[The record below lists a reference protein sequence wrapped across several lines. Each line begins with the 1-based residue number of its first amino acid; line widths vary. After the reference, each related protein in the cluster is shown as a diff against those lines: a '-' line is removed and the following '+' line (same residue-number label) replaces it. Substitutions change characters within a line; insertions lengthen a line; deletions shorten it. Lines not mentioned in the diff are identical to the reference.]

1 MDNTPAL
8 NTDGTLK
15 DASKIMWLNSP
26 SDEKVSLPPITSQPI
41 LPPNATNSC
50 TNVQQET
57 KPSFNQFIFY
67 PIPTAPASATSG
79 VSNPQVQSK
88 QSGTKSIQ
96 KWKSSS
102 NTKVP
107 KTTAISRHLKSTN
120 EQLQIIGPSKEPVDD
135 VENASDSDS
144 KGGPQKKRR
153 QKGDATKDIIGSV
166 FTQLEETDEKGRD
179 QYQCQI
185 CHVYTVYCI
194 ENKIEMHLRALPD
207 KEHERLEQ
215 LEEGNKN
222 DSKKSTQASILTYVV
237 PQTNE
242 QRLTWSQTDLM
253 DKIVRFVVETDQ
265 AISIV
270 DHPSFQDLL
279 TYQRP
284 KTKDLEIPHRTVMS
298 EEVRFRA
305 EKIDR
310 LLQQELENLPGR
322 VSLTFDG

>member
-1 MDNTPAL
+1 MDDTPAL
-8 NTDGTLK
+8 NTDETLK
-15 DASKIMWLNSP
+15 DASEIMWLNSP

-41 LPPNATNSC
+41 LPPNATNS
-50 TNVQQET
+50 
-57 KPSFNQFIFY
+57 S
-67 PIPTAPASATSG
+67 SATSG

-96 KWKSSS
+96 KRKSSS

-120 EQLQIIGPSKEPVDD
+120 GQLQIIGPSKEPVDD

-153 QKGDATKDIIGSV
+153 QKGDITKDIIGSV
-166 FTQLEETDEKGRD
+166 FIQLEETDEKGRD
-179 QYQCQI
+179 QYQYQI
-185 CHVYTVYCI
+185 CHQEKQKPKNKKLKIQDVFTGNVTTLRTHVSRMGMTHYGVYAAYCI
-194 ENKIEMHLRALPD
+194 ENKIEMHLWALPD
-207 KEHERLEQ
+207 EEREQLEQ

-237 PQTNE
+237 SQTNE
-242 QRLTWSQTDLM
+242 QRPTWSQTDLM

-270 DHPSFQDLL
+270 DHPSFQDPL
-279 TYQRP
+279 TYQ
-284 KTKDLEIPHRTVMS
+284 
-298 EEVRFRA
+298 
-305 EKIDR
+305 
-310 LLQQELENLPGR
+310 
-322 VSLTFDG
+322 